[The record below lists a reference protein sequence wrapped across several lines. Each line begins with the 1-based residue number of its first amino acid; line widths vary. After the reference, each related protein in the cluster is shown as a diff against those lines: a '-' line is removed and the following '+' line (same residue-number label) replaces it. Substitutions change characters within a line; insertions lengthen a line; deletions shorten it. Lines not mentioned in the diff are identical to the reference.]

1 MTDKEYKEYIASLD
15 EDSLRNLKKFA
26 RFMARMIDKYGEKVM
41 KELDEN
47 SENNNKQ

>member
-1 MTDKEYKEYIASLD
+1 MTDTEYKEYIASLD

-26 RFMARMIDKYGEKVM
+26 RMIDEYGEKVL

-47 SENNNKQ
+47 SEDNNKQ